1 MCVNKRVLFIQHTH
15 YACLRN
21 EFATRLLYDNHN
33 FAQVPNSYDG
43 VEEGGRIWIGLRSFC
58 SSATLIIYHGRHQ
71 PFSNK
76 PVKTRGVRR
85 VCPHLERSNIC
96 LHLLA
101 LCYDLS
107 GTPGTGFAWDMGLTV
122 FLGTGYTVIM
132 FLRVLQMFIANPHL
146 SLSPSRSF
154 RRTGVRETKGAQKN
168 SLNIYV

>member
-1 MCVNKRVLFIQHTH
+1 MRVSGT
-15 YACLRN
+15 
-21 EFATRLLYDNHN
+21 
-33 FAQVPNSYDG
+33 NSQLGFYMIIIISLKYPIHMMEWWWG
-43 VEEGGRIWIGLRSFC
+43 VEFELGYDLFC

-71 PFSNK
+71 LFSNK
-76 PVKTRGVRR
+76 PVKTRGVRQ

-107 GTPGTGFAWDMGLTV
+107 GTPGTGFAWDMGLAV
-122 FLGTGYTVIM
+122 LLGTGYTVIV

-146 SLSPSRSF
+146 SLSFTIIQKDR
-154 RRTGVRETKGAQKN
+154 VRETKGAQKN